1 MAPLFY
7 TDSLADI
14 RDILVFG
21 EDMTNEDEEKQAM
34 AELERL
40 KQERRE
46 MRRKQR
52 EERKRKKEELDKDIA
67 EGKKMMQKELEKME
81 KEEKQKELEKA
92 EEKQEKIEEKTE
104 KGGTK
109 VWARNW
115 RHDHFIL
122 EVVCEVHFMQQIQL
136 AKQQPLTVL
145 VAKNDAHQMVYCL
158 YWVE

>member
-1 MAPLFY
+1 MCVLTGITQETDIAKCSEAMAPLFY

-81 KEEKQKELEKA
+81 KEEKQKELEKMEKEEKQKELEKA

-109 VWARNW
+109 V
-115 RHDHFIL
+115 
-122 EVVCEVHFMQQIQL
+122 
-136 AKQQPLTVL
+136 
-145 VAKNDAHQMVYCL
+145 
-158 YWVE
+158 

>member
-1 MAPLFY
+1 MCVLTGITQETDIAKCSEAMAPLFY

-67 EGKKMMQKELEKME
+67 EGKKMMQEELEKME
-81 KEEKQKELEKA
+81 KEEKQKELEAIANPIMSKFYQNASGA
-92 EEKQEKIEEKTE
+92 EAGSDDDDE
-104 KGGTK
+104 
-109 VWARNW
+109 
-115 RHDHFIL
+115 L
-122 EVVCEVHFMQQIQL
+122 
-136 AKQQPLTVL
+136 
-145 VAKNDAHQMVYCL
+145 
-158 YWVE
+158 